1 MNEIEQ
7 LRVDVGKLF
16 ALVNEQG
23 LELKEMRKL
32 YQEIL
37 EVDELDDDEAV
48 VIVDD
53 ELDPLE
59 ASHRRF
65 VLKLDKVGS
74 A

>member
-7 LRVDVGKLF
+7 LRVDVGKLS
-16 ALVNEQG
+16 ALVGEHG
-23 LELKEMRKL
+23 RELKEMRKL
-32 YQEIL
+32 YQQIL

-65 VLKLDKVGS
+65 VVKLDKIGS